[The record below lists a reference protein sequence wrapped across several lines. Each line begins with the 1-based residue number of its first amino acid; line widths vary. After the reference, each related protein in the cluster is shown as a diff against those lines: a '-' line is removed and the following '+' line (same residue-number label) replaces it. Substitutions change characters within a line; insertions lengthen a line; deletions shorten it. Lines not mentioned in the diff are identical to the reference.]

1 MRRLHRL
8 QTFVLLSLLFLFITT
23 PLLAGGARR
32 GWTKVELSA
41 IDGRSASAPSAL
53 LDRFGA
59 ELIGDYGAYAVV
71 YAPKGVVTALEAQAR
86 SQQLRLRVRDD
97 LDVLQLP
104 GAALDARE
112 GVAAVAADKLI
123 AAYPAGKAGVYVLQ
137 LTGPVRAEWT
147 AELEAIGWRL
157 SRYVPNDGYLVVGT
171 PELAAKTRALGYVQ
185 WLDFY
190 HPYQKAALLARDGKL
205 HDQLFELPEG
215 AGTDAAIGAIRTA
228 ATGEIEVLRNA
239 LDTRVVARMS
249 DAAAEPLLRDGMI
262 LSVSPKPVG
271 AVSDERQVMSL
282 TANHDATESQP
293 TNPGGYWNWV
303 LGHCAECGNMPSSTW
318 KVGVADGG
326 LDNGG
331 LVGGHPDLNGRKYF
345 GGQFFTGD
353 DDAQC
358 VAGQP
363 LCDAHGHGTIV
374 SGIAVGNAAA
384 GDVNGPYSDPLG
396 FRLGQG
402 VAPTA
407 GVFMTKIY
415 TATHGFNLSNIYPWA
430 ADAAN
435 AGVTVQN
442 NSFNEYSITNYNP
455 DPRIHAGAY
464 STVSRDYDIMTRD
477 ADGSISASRI
487 PLLFSVSAGNQ
498 SPGFDPPPYHYLTL
512 PGATAKNV
520 LSVGGLENFRQDLAD
535 CRASSGDS
543 YRNIMAFGRTGTA
556 LANYVKPDVMAPA
569 SLIVSDLSASLWPNP
584 SPYCFKDPYGVHVDT
599 GDSGTSFAA
608 PVGAAASLIVKRY
621 LGNTPA
627 DVSPA
632 LTRAVLI
639 AGAHSIR
646 GGLDRHGS
654 TVTTVGPIPSQ
665 QQGFGRLSFEDILGG
680 SQKPLVYDQSSSRT
694 FTAAGQNF
702 TTTVHVRDATKPVKI
717 ALVWTD
723 TPAMAWA
730 PNPLV
735 NDLNLEVRRGS
746 NSSVVY
752 VGNSMSVTTEAKGE
766 ESIAWPVSGSI
777 PYDSTNSVEVARLF
791 ANAGEDVTVTVR
803 AWNIAGDTDGNTLNN
818 EQDFAL
824 AILNAD
830 VACVPGVITQQPQSQ
845 TIVPGATATMSVAVT
860 GTGPFN
866 YQWYQAPTGS
876 FVNPAGFNATYT
888 TPPLTTT
895 KPYWVQIT
903 DTCVGGFLNS
913 NTATITVQCTAAPQ
927 ITQQPTS
934 RVTNPGQSTTLSVSA
949 TQAVSYQ
956 WYSGN
961 SPSTASPIS
970 GATGPTLTVNPTST
984 TNYWVAVSNGCG
996 VANSVTATVCV
1007 LPQITQQ
1014 PASRTINPGQTTTL
1028 TVVASNATTYQWFQG
1043 VAPSTTTP
1051 VGTNSSSLTV
1061 TLNTTTSYWVR
1072 VSNSSG
1078 SVNSSTATVSV
1089 VPVPPAAITRLQ
1101 SSFALANSQ
1110 QSITATWPHPTQ
1122 AGNFLV
1128 AIISSETVP
1137 NGFVTFTPPAGWS
1150 QAVTSEWN
1158 SIKLSIY
1165 YLPNNAGG
1173 RTSETFNVAAGF
1185 HDMTLYI
1192 HEYSGIQ
1199 AANPLDKTALLG
1211 NGSNS
1216 GYVQTGFTANTVQPK
1231 ELVITA
1237 LTTYAQSDFVIG
1249 PNDGYTEV
1257 YDKSVLYDLTTAQ
1270 YEKIT
1275 TAIGSYGHGANVG
1288 GGAEWVGAVATFR
1301 GVDTN

>member
-8 QTFVLLSLLFLFITT
+8 QLFVLLSLVILLTTNPLF
-23 PLLAGGARR
+23 AGGARR

-41 IDGRSASAPSAL
+41 IDGRSSSAPSAL

-59 ELIGDYGAYAVV
+59 ELIGDYGAYAIV
-71 YAPKGVVTALEAQAR
+71 YAPKGVITALEAQAR
-86 SQQLRLRVRDD
+86 NQQLRVRVRDD

-137 LTGPVRAEWT
+137 LSGPVRAEWT
-147 AELEAIGWRL
+147 SELQSLGWRL
-157 SRYVPNDGYLVVGT
+157 SRYVPNNGYLAVGT

-190 HPYQKAALLARDGKL
+190 QPYQKAALLAGDGKL

-215 AGTDAAIGAIRTA
+215 AGTDAAIAAIRAA
-228 ATGEIEVLRNA
+228 ATAEIEVLRNA

-271 AVSDERQVMSL
+271 ALSDERQVMSL

-293 TNPGGYWNWV
+293 TNPGGYWSWV
-303 LGHCAECGNMPSSTW
+303 LGHCTECGNMPSSTW
-318 KVGVADGG
+318 KVGVADSG
-326 LDNGG
+326 LDNGA
-331 LVGGHPDLNGRKYF
+331 LNGGHPDLNGRKYF
-345 GGQFFTGD
+345 GGQFFTGNND
-353 DDAQC
+353 VQC
-358 VAGQP
+358 PTGQP
-363 LCDAHGHGTIV
+363 LCDGYAHGTLV
-374 SGIAVGNAAA
+374 SGIAVGNASD
-384 GDVNGPYSDPLG
+384 GNGSGPYSDSLG

-407 GVFMTKIY
+407 GVFMTKIL
-415 TATHGFNLSNIYPWA
+415 TARSGFDLTNLYPWA

-435 AGVTVQN
+435 AGVAVQN
-442 NSFNEYSITNYNP
+442 NSFNEYSLTSQQT
-455 DPRIHAGAY
+455 DPTHHAGTY

-477 ADGSISASRI
+477 ADGSISGARI
-487 PLLFSVSAGNQ
+487 PMLFSVSAGNQ
-498 SPGFDPPPYHYLTL
+498 DGNDAPPNRYLTL

-535 CRASSGDS
+535 CRFTQGDS
-543 YRNIMAFGRTGTA
+543 YRNIMRYGRTGTS
-556 LANYVKPDVMAPA
+556 LTNYIKPDVMAPA
-569 SLIVSDLSASLWPNP
+569 SLIVSDLSSVLWPNP
-584 SPYCFKDPYGVHVDT
+584 APYCFQDPYGAHDYT

-608 PVGAAASLIVKRY
+608 PVGAGASLIVKRY
-621 LGNTPA
+621 LGTTPS

-639 AGAHSIR
+639 AGAHSVR
-646 GGLDRHGS
+646 GGLDRHVS
-654 TVTTVGPIPSQ
+654 PATTVSPIPSQ
-665 QQGFGRLSFEDILGG
+665 QQGFGRLSFEDILNG
-680 SQKPLVYDQSSSRT
+680 SQKPLVYDQSSTRT

-702 TTTVHVRDATKPVKI
+702 TTTVHVHDASKPVKI

-735 NDLNLEVRRGS
+735 NDLNLEVRRAS

-752 VGNSMSVTTEAKGE
+752 AGNSMSVTTEAKGE

-803 AWNIAGDTDGNTLNN
+803 AWNIAGDTDGNTATN

-830 VACVPGVITQQPQSQ
+830 VACSPGVITQQPQSQ
-845 TIVPGATATMSVAVT
+845 TIIPGATATMSVAVT

-866 YQWYQAPTGS
+866 YQWYQAPTGV
-876 FVNPAGFNATYT
+876 FANPAGFNATYT

-913 NTATITVQCTAAPQ
+913 NTATVTVQCTAGPQ

-970 GATGPTLTVNPTST
+970 GATGPTLTVNPTTT

-1014 PASRTINPGQTTTL
+1014 PTSRTINPGQSTTL
-1028 TVVASNATTYQWFQG
+1028 TVVASNASTYQWYQG
-1043 VAPSTTTP
+1043 VVPSTATP
-1051 VGTNSSSLTV
+1051 VGTNSASLTV
-1061 TLNTTTSYWVR
+1061 TLNATTSYWVR
-1072 VSNSSG
+1072 VSNSCG
-1078 SVNSSTATVSV
+1078 VADSSTATVTV
-1089 VPVPPAAITRLQ
+1089 APPPPPAITRLQ

-1110 QSITATWPHPTQ
+1110 QNITATWPHPTQ
-1122 AGNFLV
+1122 AGTFLV

-1173 RTSETFNVAAGF
+1173 RTSETFHVANGF

-1211 NGSNS
+1211 NGSNA

-1237 LTTYAQSDFVIG
+1237 LTTYTQSDFVIG

-1257 YDKSVLYDLTTAQ
+1257 YDKSVLFDLTTAQ